1 MKNKVSVIVCVH
13 NHDKW
18 IGHCLNSLAKQKTK
32 NLKYEVIVYDDASK
46 DNTNQVL
53 KKFKSKNFKI
63 LRNKKNL
70 GLPTTLN
77 KAIKKATG
85 QFIVRVDSDDFVNKS
100 FLNNLKYFLDTR
112 KSFKAVACDYYEV
125 NNKNKILKKIDS
137 TKKQIACG
145 ILFDKSAMYKVGLY
159 NPKFKMREGHEFR
172 TRFLKKF
179 KIGRLKRPLYYYR
192 QHNKNRTKERK
203 LLKKFDKMLKAI

>member
-1 MKNKVSVIVCVH
+1 MP
-13 NHDKW
+13 
-18 IGHCLNSLAKQKTK
+18 A
-32 NLKYEVIVYDDASK
+32 
-46 DNTNQVL
+46 
-53 KKFKSKNFKI
+53 
-63 LRNKKNL
+63 
-70 GLPTTLN
+70 TLN
-77 KAIKKATG
+77 KAIKKSTG

-100 FLNNLKYFLDTR
+100 FLINLKRFLDR
-112 KSFKAVACDYYEV
+112 KDSFKAVACDYYEV
-125 NNKNKILKKIDS
+125 NNKNKILRKINC

-145 ILFDKSAMYKVGLY
+145 ILFDKSAMFKVGLY

-192 QHNKNRTKERK
+192 QHKKNRTKERK